1 MRATQ
6 APDYESREVI
16 ETIKQTVAKG
26 ATDAEF
32 RMFIEICKST
42 GLNPF
47 LKEIWCAVPMKDG
60 QRSQYGQVLIM
71 ASRDGYLRVANE
83 HPMFDGMQTVV
94 ERDEKTKTPIK
105 ATCTVWR
112 KDRGHP
118 IICEA
123 YYSEYYKPGY
133 NGKPGIWDIYKSAM
147 VGKVSEIMSL
157 KRSFSINGVLTE
169 EEMGQQYA
177 PPSNT
182 EELQLA
188 EGIDT
193 GGHPVGTKEA
203 AQAVAE
209 RKLAAMKEPKKS
221 AVTKAATA
229 LKEELEKPVE
239 ADPELESIWRRMV
252 DINSTCIEFA
262 KLKDSMKDMA
272 GEAGDRQY
280 YSILSLHGVKH
291 ANEFRSQKPAR
302 LASKQC
308 FEFLA
313 SFGAGVAA
321 GGGDLREV
329 TA

>member
-1 MRATQ
+1 MASVSKELERVPTAMRATQ

-26 ATDAEF
+26 ATDAQLKVFLEVC
-32 RMFIEICKST
+32 RST

-47 LKEIWCAVPMKDG
+47 TREVYYVADKG
-60 QRSQYGQVLIM
+60 LIM
-71 ASRDGYLRVANE
+71 AGRDGYLRIANE
-83 HPMFDGMQTVV
+83 HPMFDGMETTV
-94 ERDEKTKTPIK
+94 ERDDKKIPIK

-112 KDRGHP
+112 KDRSHP
-118 IICEA
+118 IKCEA
-123 YYSEYYKPGY
+123 YYNEYVKSSPV
-133 NGKPGIWDIYKSAM
+133 WQTYKSAM
-147 VGKVSEIMSL
+147 IGKVAEVLAL
-157 KRSFSINGVLTE
+157 KRSFSINGVVTE

-177 PPSNT
+177 PPVNAA
-182 EELQLA
+182 ELQLA

-203 AQAVAE
+203 AQAVAQ
-209 RKLAAMKEPKKS
+209 RKIAEMKEPKKS
-221 AVTKAATA
+221 TVTKAATK
-229 LKEELEKPVE
+229 LKEELEKP
-239 ADPELESIWRRMV
+239 AIDPELEAIWRRMV

-262 KLKDSMKDMA
+262 KLKDSMQDMA

-280 YSILSLHGVKH
+280 YSILNLHGVKH